1 MAAATLTCCIL
12 ITTFLVYLIQ
22 DGRALMLCC
31 FAPYCKNHRVKIF
44 NDILPSWDANQTWL
58 VFTIAGVYG
67 AFPIYFGQLMSKYYS
82 FFFLMLIL
90 FIVRGAAIEFY
101 IKSYRLR
108 SFWLQILSLSS
119 GLLILSQVFLCTIL
133 LGANPKVFIALLPF
147 ILWFHYTQACNYLFT
162 IKHRNRIIYVF
173 GIMLTSQFLF
183 ELQHVMI
190 WGGLFT
196 SSIFLIRMLLLGFL
210 SKPMPQVLGKIL
222 MYYVFF
228 SNTLLVLASG
238 PGTKIF
244 TIQQAMHSNTY
255 SAFVIINVFS
265 LALLPMI
272 GIGLA
277 VMKRIFLT
285 TRDEIV
291 Y

>member
-1 MAAATLTCCIL
+1 
-12 ITTFLVYLIQ
+12 
-22 DGRALMLCC
+22 MLCC
-31 FAPYCKNHRVKIF
+31 LAPYCKNHRVKIF

-162 IKHRNRIIYVF
+162 IKHRNRIIYVL
-173 GIMLTSQFLF
+173 GIMLTSHFLF

-196 SSIFLIRMLLLGFL
+196 SSIFLIRMLLLLGFL

-244 TIQQAMHSNTY
+244 TIKQAMHSNTY
-255 SAFVIINVFS
+255 SAFFIINVFS